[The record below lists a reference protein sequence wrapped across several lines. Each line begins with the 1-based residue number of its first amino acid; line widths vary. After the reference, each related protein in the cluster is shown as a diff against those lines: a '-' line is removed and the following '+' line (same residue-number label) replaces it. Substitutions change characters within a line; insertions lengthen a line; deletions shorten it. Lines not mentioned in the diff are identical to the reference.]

1 MRRLSGDPELGEM
14 LVMNYRV
21 AQLDPRRRAMLDFA
35 WKLTTAPATIGEE
48 DRAELRRGLGDED
61 IFDLTET
68 VAFFNMSN
76 RMASGLDIIPN
87 HEYHRWDR

>member
-1 MRRLSGDPELGEM
+1 
-14 LVMNYRV
+14 
-21 AQLDPRRRAMLDFA
+21 MLDFA
-35 WKLTTAPATIGEE
+35 WKLTMAPATIGED
-48 DRAELRRGLGDED
+48 DRAGLRRAGLGDED